1 MAESLKEDEEVIS
14 QINVTPLVDIVLV
27 MLIVFIVTTSMV
39 VHNSIAMNL
48 PKAITGES
56 DNLGFINV
64 AISEEGTLYING
76 IPSNIEDIPRAVREK
91 KEELKQKGQETLS
104 AMVSADI
111 KTFYGDFVKIVDK
124 LREEGVYNVALDVK
138 PEDSTP

>member
-1 MAESLKEDEEVIS
+1 MAQSLNEDEEVIS

-48 PKAITGES
+48 PKASTGTS
-56 DNLGFINV
+56 DTLGLINV
-64 AISEEGTLYING
+64 AISEEGVLYLG
-76 IPSNIEDIPRAVREK
+76 GTPSNLEDIPALVREK
-91 KEELKQKGQETLS
+91 AEEVRQKGGRLS
-104 AMVSADI
+104 ALISADI
-111 KTFYGDFVKIVDK
+111 KTFYGDFVKVVDK
-124 LREEGVYNVALDVK
+124 LRSEGVFNIALDVK